1 MAHKSEP
8 GSPLNVA
15 LEVPSLVQLG
25 PAGAHTRMPT
35 SQCGSKGELKS
46 QTAENVSV
54 AQSSHHS
61 EAEEGEVTDT
71 VDLVSLLVG
80 PTETLEAS
88 SMRCHLL
95 PEPHVNH

>member
-1 MAHKSEP
+1 MGELMAHKSEP

-15 LEVPSLVQLG
+15 LEEPS
-25 PAGAHTRMPT
+25 
-35 SQCGSKGELKS
+35 LKS

-61 EAEEGEVTDT
+61 EADEGEVTDT

-80 PTETLEAS
+80 LTGIYLS
-88 SMRCHLL
+88 SQGKD
-95 PEPHVNH
+95 